1 MHGWA
6 GFALN
11 KSSISKGK
19 NGAITTQ
26 SIDLCIYYEIFPED
40 GSKSSCPN
48 KSQYIGVYFSYTWKC
63 LEGALFPNLQE
74 GCISGGG
81 CFQLVPWVLRSPCV
95 N

>member
-1 MHGWA
+1 MCELRSCDFGPRAVMHGWA

-48 KSQYIGVYFSYTWKC
+48 KSQYIGV
-63 LEGALFPNLQE
+63 
-74 GCISGGG
+74 
-81 CFQLVPWVLRSPCV
+81 
-95 N
+95 

>member
-48 KSQYIGVYFSYTWKC
+48 KSQYIGV
-63 LEGALFPNLQE
+63 
-74 GCISGGG
+74 
-81 CFQLVPWVLRSPCV
+81 
-95 N
+95 